1 MHSATLAQYIHV
13 CILVQE
19 KIKSKFL
26 FKIEKNSL
34 TFCTCTYLRIVYRI
48 DNFGTVDS
56 ITFLYWW
63 YGIVYLP
70 KKKKKKSN
78 SKRRG
83 FKMQKQ
89 IVKLPFSI
97 DTIGGV

>member
-63 YGIVYLP
+63 YMYGIVYLP
-70 KKKKKKSN
+70 KKKKKKIEFGAPMVQYGKTLTKKHVHS
-78 SKRRG
+78 R
-83 FKMQKQ
+83 MY
-89 IVKLPFSI
+89 
-97 DTIGGV
+97 